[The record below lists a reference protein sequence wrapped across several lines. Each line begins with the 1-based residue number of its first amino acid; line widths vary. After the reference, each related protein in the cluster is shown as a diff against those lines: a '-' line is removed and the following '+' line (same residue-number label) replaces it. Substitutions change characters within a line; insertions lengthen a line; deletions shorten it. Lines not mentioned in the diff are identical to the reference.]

1 MYHRYADQDVMDTG
15 VMITKSQDLRVQIV
29 QWYAQHSIEMFTDGS
44 VVNKLGAGA
53 ADIYEQRLIGSNKVY
68 RVVAPAG
75 ALCSSYKSE
84 IVGVQCGL
92 DRLISTEAIIKEDKS
107 IIICTDSQSL
117 VAALAKGPITQKI
130 KPCSDIWSS
139 CLSLIDIHKVYN
151 ITFQFIKSHV
161 GVLKNERVDLS
172 CSEALIKY
180 SKEKLGF
187 SQKNLLFYYKE
198 LRLK

>member
-1 MYHRYADQDVMDTG
+1 VWKKASDDSIAVHGIMD
-15 VMITKSQDLRVQIV
+15 
-29 QWYAQHSIEMFTDGS
+29 IEMFTDGS

-53 ADIYEQRLIGSNKVY
+53 ADIYKKRLIGGNKVY

-92 DRLISTEAIIKEDKS
+92 NKLISTEAIIKEDKS

-117 VAALAKGPITQKI
+117 VAALAKGPITQTI
-130 KPCSDIWSS
+130 KQCSDIWTS
-139 CLSLIDIHKVYN
+139 CLSLIDTYKVSN
-151 ITFQFIKSHV
+151 IVFQLIKSHV
-161 GVLKNERVDLS
+161 VVLKNERVDES
-172 CSEALIKY
+172 CGRALMKY

-187 SQKNLLFYYKE
+187 S
-198 LRLK
+198 